1 MFTQS
6 EADFLMSERVAR
18 IATIN
23 IVSKTPHMVPICFTF
38 DGKEIFTSLHAKS
51 RRLRNME

>member
-6 EADFLMSERVAR
+6 EAEFLMSERVAR

-23 IVSKTPHMVPICFTF
+23 VVSKTPHMVPICFAF
-38 DGKEIFTSLHAKS
+38 DGRHFSRHFTLKA
-51 RRLRNME
+51 EG